1 MPRPLTP
8 AVFVL
13 AGALV
18 AGPGQ
23 AATLERLSMDEM
35 IQKSTEIVRGRV
47 MTLGVSTRGSILH
60 AGAGG
65 GDGAVEGLAERG
77 DRGLD
82 PRRAERQ
89 PAADLLGAP
98 ALAVGSE
105 YVLFLWAGASGNRQV
120 IGFSQGAFD
129 VKLDAKGNPQMQ
141 RSATSETMLDDR
153 GREVGDVPV
162 RMSLTDLRKLLKSS
176 LGNQAGA
183 GGRGV
188 ADAEELARG
197 GTDGRRPERKP
208 TITSCISRRGR
219 VRTHRFR
226 KV

>member
-47 MTLGVSTRGSILH
+47 MTLGVSTRGSILYTL
-60 AGAGG
+60 ARVEVMERWKGSQNGVIEVWIPGG
-65 GDGAVEGLAERG
+65 RSGNL
-77 DRGLD
+77 
-82 PRRAERQ
+82 RQ
-89 PAADLLGAP
+89 TFSGAP

-162 RMSLTDLRKLLKSS
+162 RMSLADLRKLLKSS

-183 GGRGV
+183 QEGV
-188 ADAEELARG
+188 E
-197 GTDGRRPERKP
+197 
-208 TITSCISRRGR
+208 
-219 VRTHRFR
+219 
-226 KV
+226 